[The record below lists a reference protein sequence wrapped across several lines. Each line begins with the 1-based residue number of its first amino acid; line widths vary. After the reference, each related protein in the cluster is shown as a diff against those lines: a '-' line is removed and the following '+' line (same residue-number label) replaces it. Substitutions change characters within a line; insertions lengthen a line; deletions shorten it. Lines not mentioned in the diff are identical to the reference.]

1 MARGEKAERTYQQI
15 LAVSAKLF
23 REQGYEKTS
32 IQDILNEL
40 KMSKGAVY
48 HHFKSKKEILD
59 AIEEENHQEN
69 LIFFKKLI
77 RESEGAN
84 AREKMSQV
92 FAKYL
97 IAFNFEEHDKERMK
111 AHLDPH
117 TIVSDLKGQAEPAKF
132 LLDLVKE
139 GIADGSIETEH
150 PLEVMEV
157 FFVLFGVW
165 LNPIIYPRSIEEAK
179 KRLTYLQLLMKNMG
193 VDFIADEIIETII
206 REFEKGG
213 YYDIETNIP

>member
-15 LAVSAKLF
+15 LTVSAKLF

-59 AIEEENHQEN
+59 AIEEENHQKSM
-69 LIFFKKLI
+69 LFLKQLI
-77 RESEGAN
+77 RESKGEN

-92 FAKYL
+92 FLKY
-97 IAFNFEEHDKERMK
+97 ITAFNFEEHDKERMT

-117 TIVSDLKGQAEPAKF
+117 IIVSDIKGLPEPAKF
-132 LLDLVKE
+132 SVGLVKE
-139 GIADGSIETEH
+139 GIADGSIETEY
-150 PLEVMEV
+150 PLEVMEI
-157 FFVLFGVW
+157 FFLLFGIW

-179 KRLTYLQLLMKNMG
+179 KRMTYLQLLMKNMG
-193 VDFIADEIIETII
+193 VDFIEDEMIDIILH
-206 REFEKGG
+206 EFEKGG
-213 YYDIETNIP
+213 YYE